1 MLLGVA
7 QPLPPV
13 LEPPTKER
21 HGTVAAGP
29 EEGREDNERVGAPA
43 LGGQAESWGSSAW
56 GREGSRETLQQPSE
70 GGLQES
76 WGGTF

>member
-43 LGGQAESWGSSAW
+43 QEDRLRVGA
-56 GREGSRETLQQPSE
+56 LQPGKE
-70 GGLQES
+70 KAAR
-76 WGGTF
+76 